1 MTAENESVETKLFSP
16 LKIKSVTFKN
26 RVVVSPMCQYS
37 AKDGHPQQWHFDHH
51 TRYAEGGVGLGFVEA
66 TGVEPRGR
74 ITHGCT
80 GLWSDDQIAPMTR
93 ICEIYERKGA
103 VPGIQIAHAGRK
115 AASQRP
121 WEGNN
126 ALGEADAARGDA
138 LWQVVGPTSEA
149 QHEAWHAPH
158 ALSTDEI
165 GEVVEAWRQATIRA
179 RKAGFKVLEIHGA
192 HGYLIHSFFSPL
204 SSRRNDAYGGGLE
217 QRMRFALEVTEA
229 VRKEWPEDLPLFY
242 RVSAVDGIEGGVE
255 IEDTVEL
262 AKVLMERGVDVLDCS
277 GGGIRGSAIQTTS
290 TIAMAAGLRPVP
302 GFQVPYA
309 ERVRKDA
316 GMMTMAV
323 GYITEARQAETILQ
337 EECADLI
344 ALGRELL
351 NDPFWALH
359 AAQELGADP
368 DFEMCPEQYGWY
380 LTRRAAS
387 MRLPEAE

>member
-1 MTAENESVETKLFSP
+1 MPEANEAAETKLFSP
-16 LKIKSVTFKN
+16 LKIKSVTLKN

-51 TRYAEGGVGLGFVEA
+51 TRYADGGVGLGFVEA

-80 GLWSDDQIAPMTR
+80 GIWSDDQIAPMAR

-115 AASQRP
+115 AAGQRP

-138 LWQVVGPTSEA
+138 PWQVVGPTSEP
-149 QHEAWHAPH
+149 QHEAWHTPH

-165 GEVVEAWRQATIRA
+165 AAMVETWRQATIRA

-204 SSRRNDAYGGGLE
+204 SNKRNDEYGGGLE

-229 VRKEWPEDLPLFY
+229 VRKEWPEELPLFY
-242 RVSAVDGIEGGVE
+242 RTSAVDGMEGGVE

-262 AKVLMERGVDVLDCS
+262 AKALMERGVDVLDCS
-277 GGGIRGSAIQTTS
+277 AGGIRGSATLAVRS
-290 TIAMAAGLRPVP
+290 RPVP

-323 GYITEARQAETILQ
+323 GYITEARQAEAIL
-337 EECADLI
+337 EEGRADLI

-351 NDPFWALH
+351 NNPFWALH
-359 AAQELGADP
+359 AAQEFGADP
-368 DFEMCPEQYGWY
+368 DFEMWPDQYGWY

>member
-1 MTAENESVETKLFSP
+1 MSDAIPATETKLFSP
-16 LKIKSVTFKN
+16 LTIKDVTFKN

-37 AKDGHPQQWHFDHH
+37 AKDGHPLQWHFDHH
-51 TRYAEGGVGLGFVEA
+51 MRYAEGGVALGFVEA

-80 GLWSDDQIAPMTR
+80 GIWSDDQIAPMSR

-115 AASQRP
+115 AAGQRP

-126 ALGEADAARGDA
+126 ALGEADAARGDPP
-138 LWQVVGPTSEA
+138 WQVVGPTTEA
-149 QHEAWHAPH
+149 QHDAWHVPH

-165 GEVVEAWRQATIRA
+165 AAVVEAWRQAAIRS

-204 SSRRNDAYGGGLE
+204 ANRRNDAYGGGLE

-229 VRKEWPEDLPLFY
+229 VRKEWPEELPLFY
-242 RVSAVDGIEGGVE
+242 RTSAVDGMEGGVE

-262 AKVLMERGVDVLDCS
+262 AKALMERGVDVLDCS
-277 GGGIRGSAIQTTS
+277 GGGIRGSATL
-290 TIAMAAGLRPVP
+290 AARSRPVP

-309 ERVRKDA
+309 ERVRRDT

-323 GYITEARQAETILQ
+323 GYITEARHAEAIL
-337 EECADLI
+337 EEGRADLI

-368 DFEMCPEQYGWY
+368 DFAMWPDQYGWY